1 MLSRDLLRI
10 SIFANNSFSHC
21 KQKRAVTFSG
31 SCTSSGLLEL
41 RKLFLAKFHIVEI
54 TVQLQIETLES
65 IPVC

>member
-1 MLSRDLLRI
+1 M
-10 SIFANNSFSHC
+10 
-21 KQKRAVTFSG
+21 FSG

-54 TVQLQIETLES
+54 AVQLQIETLES